1 MKKGLYSFNWTSG
14 GWNQV
19 FANSKEEAISEIARQ
34 FPSGSFAVL
43 NGSLT
48 PNLDTLQLVTDTE
61 AYWTG
66 HRWID

>member
-1 MKKGLYSFNWTSG
+1 MTKELYSFNWTSG

-34 FPSGSFAVL
+34 FPRSANGG
-43 NGSLT
+43 GSLT

-61 AYWTG
+61 AYWNG
-66 HRWID
+66 PRWID

>member
-1 MKKGLYSFNWTSG
+1 MKELYSFNWVSG

-19 FANSKEEAISEIARQ
+19 FATSKEEAINEIARK
-34 FPSGSFAVL
+34 FP

-61 AYWTG
+61 AYWSG
-66 HRWID
+66 PRWID